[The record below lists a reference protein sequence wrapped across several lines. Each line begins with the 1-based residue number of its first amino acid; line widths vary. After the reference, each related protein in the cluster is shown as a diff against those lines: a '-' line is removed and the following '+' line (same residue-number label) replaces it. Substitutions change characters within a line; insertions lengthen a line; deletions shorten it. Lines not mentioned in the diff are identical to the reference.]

1 MIYETQIFGKGSTL
15 KWGFVFKRHED
26 DEDPIFVLSIGE
38 DSNLCLK
45 AIGESFAAHQW
56 AAKAICDSYN
66 AQERRSEPPVG
77 IEEGIKRYAAHAEG
91 AWPGPVATGNA
102 LEHEGRDV
110 FVTLSYTRAKLAS
123 IESLDSLIG
132 QLNMIRK
139 SVYGSPLR
147 LESHTSTAGGPEFSA
162 IDTV

>member
-1 MIYETQIFGKGSTL
+1 MIYETQIFGQGSTL
-15 KWGFVFKRHED
+15 KWGFVFKHHAD

-66 AQERRSEPPVG
+66 AQEHRSVPLVG
-77 IEEGIKRYAAHAEG
+77 TEEGIKRYAAHTQG
-91 AWPGPVATGNA
+91 DWPGPVATGDA

-110 FVTLSYTRAKLAS
+110 FVTLSCTRAKLAS

-147 LESHTSTAGGPEFSA
+147 LDSDTSPAGEPEISA
-162 IDTV
+162 